1 MKLLDAQQ
9 VFELHEYVLMRD
21 GGLPGVRLEKSV
33 DAVLA
38 RVENNLRLEFDPD
51 TANAAA
57 LFAYAF
63 AVGHIFNDANKR
75 TAYVCAL
82 VVLEINGTETTNI
95 NQTALEQLIIAA
107 AKGDV
112 DIKDFVAGFRQLVQ
126 RASSQAP

>member
-9 VFELHEYVLMRD
+9 VLELHEHVLMRD
-21 GGLPGVRLEKSV
+21 GGLPGVRLGESV

-38 RVENNLRLEFDPD
+38 RVENNLHFEFDPD
-51 TANAAA
+51 VVNAAA
-57 LFAYAF
+57 LLAYAF

-82 VVLEINGTETTNI
+82 VVLEINGTMTTRI
-95 NQTALEQLIIAA
+95 NQTELEALIITA

-112 DIKDFVAGFRQLVQ
+112 DIEDFVVAFRELV
-126 RASSQAP
+126 